1 MGAVTIA
8 PGASKSVTT
17 PLLAPEFLRK
27 EPPPCWAAG
36 ERRCTRGSAGLRR
49 PALQSGRR
57 GSMAER
63 SLWGQLAWN
72 LVGHRNTLRRPHEWL
87 PWEVK
92 SSQDAAASLT
102 FLLRSSRS
110 PDALD
115 HHHEEHFATVP
126 TSQPADPPTG
136 NILDDLLLVLKRGQ
150 NETRCAV
157 SIKSNRQLSKAGF
170 NAE

>member
-1 MGAVTIA
+1 
-8 PGASKSVTT
+8 
-17 PLLAPEFLRK
+17 
-27 EPPPCWAAG
+27 
-36 ERRCTRGSAGLRR
+36 
-49 PALQSGRR
+49 
-57 GSMAER
+57 MAER

-170 NAE
+170 NAEFVQDAWEQRQEGEGSDRRLYTLCNSGSESVGSK